1 MADKQTHETELTF
14 DQVKEQLTES
24 GKKRGVL
31 TYEEIAERMSSF
43 EIESDQ
49 MDEYYEFLGEQGVEL
64 ISENEETEDPNIQ
77 QTLPKPKKNLT
88 LMT

>member
-49 MDEYYEFLGEQGVEL
+49 WMSIMNF
-64 ISENEETEDPNIQ
+64 
-77 QTLPKPKKNLT
+77 
-88 LMT
+88 

>member
-1 MADKQTHETELTF
+1 MADKQTHETETELTI
-14 DQVKEQLTES
+14 DQVKDQLTEA

-49 MDEYYEFLGEQGVEL
+49 MDEYYEFLGEQGVE
-64 ISENEETEDPNIQ
+64 
-77 QTLPKPKKNLT
+77 
-88 LMT
+88 

>member
-1 MADKQTHETELTF
+1 MADKQAHETETEFTF
-14 DQVKEQLTES
+14 EQVRDQLTEA

-49 MDEYYEFLGEQGVEL
+49 MDEYYEFLGEQG
-64 ISENEETEDPNIQ
+64 
-77 QTLPKPKKNLT
+77 
-88 LMT
+88 